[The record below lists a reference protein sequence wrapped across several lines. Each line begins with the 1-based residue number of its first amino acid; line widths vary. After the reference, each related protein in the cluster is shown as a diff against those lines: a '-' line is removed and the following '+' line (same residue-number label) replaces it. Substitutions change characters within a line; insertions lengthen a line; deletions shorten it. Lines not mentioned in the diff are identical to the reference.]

1 MNLLKKIYKQI
12 KKYNTIVI
20 ARHIGPDPDALGST
34 LGLKEIILS
43 TFPNKKVYVVGNPT
57 VKHAYIGSL
66 DKFEEELYNNSL
78 LLVLDT
84 PDLKRVDGV
93 DPNRFEYKIKIDH
106 HPFIEKFCDLELI
119 DDKSSSASQLIIE
132 LVKNTNLKLN
142 KEAASKLFIG
152 IVGDTNRFMFSY
164 TTDKTFD
171 LVSYMIKETNLDFTK
186 LYSLIYSRSIDDLKL
201 QGYVVN
207 NMIITDNNLGYLKVT
222 SDELTEL
229 KTDAASVTNVVN
241 SLQNIEELLVW
252 VICVEDSINNNI
264 RTSIRSRGPIIN
276 EIASHYSG
284 GGHSMASGARPKDFE
299 EADKLIEELDN
310 KCREYKEVENEE

>member
-1 MNLLKKIYKQI
+1 MNLFKKIYKQI

-34 LGLKEIILS
+34 LGLKEIILN
-43 TFPNKKVYVVGNPT
+43 TFPNKKVYVIGNPT
-57 VKHAYIGSL
+57 VKHSYIGSL
-66 DKFEEELYNNSL
+66 DKFEEEMYNSSL

-186 LYSLIYSRSIDDLKL
+186 LYSLIYSRSIEDLKL

-222 SDELTEL
+222 GDELDQL

-241 SLQNIEELLVW
+241 SLQNVEELLVW
-252 VICVEDSINNNI
+252 VICVEDKQNDNI

-299 EADKLIEELDN
+299 EADKLIEELNN
-310 KCREYKEVENEE
+310 KCKEYKEVENEE